1 MNVSTPRPRHAALH
15 AALAPAR
22 PAPRQRAMG
31 VGYGTSTGYVRRPV
45 YARSTL
51 SPRFRVS

>member
-1 MNVSTPRPRHAALH
+1 MNVFTPRPRN

-31 VGYGTSTGYVRRPV
+31 VGYGTSNGYVRRAV